1 MAVPKR
7 KTSKA
12 RHRKRF
18 ANWNGNVEAVKV
30 VRCRS
35 CGGVR
40 RPHVA
45 CPYCGNYK
53 GEKVM
58 EPRAKEID

>member
-18 ANWNGNVEAVKV
+18 ANWKVEAVKV

-35 CGGVR
+35 CGGVH